1 MQIYCNGVARIRD
14 RTSGSIY
21 EIESHE
27 LDWDTVGGDERQM
40 GTEFHHE
47 ASVEH
52 PELGMLTWS
61 LWEYPQG
68 VENYH
73 QTDIRDH
80 ELIED
85 FDYGLEHVPEPD
97 LWDDYTLPKNPFTI
111 FMDSYHH
118 TGDLLADFGG
128 HDGDNLLNRMIFS
141 HQITALESYL
151 GDTLMKAVLADKAA
165 MTRLMTKDQELRK
178 KRFSLADIA
187 KTPDLVENE
196 IREYLRSILYH
207 KLSRVDFLYG
217 AALQVSMLGLAQDRA
232 GLLKAILLRHDCV
245 HRNGFD
251 KDGEKL
257 TIFTKDYV
265 QGIADLI
272 KNFVEAV
279 EKQLRTRVGET

>member
-1 MQIYCNGVARIRD
+1 MQIYCKGMARIRD
-14 RTSGSIY
+14 RTTGLIY

-40 GTEFHHE
+40 GPELHYE
-47 ASVEH
+47 ASIEH

-68 VENYH
+68 VENCH
-73 QTDIRDH
+73 QTNISNH

-97 LWDDYTLPKNPFTI
+97 LWADYTLPKNPFAI

-128 HDGDNLLNRMIFS
+128 NDGDHLLNRMIFS
-141 HQITALESYL
+141 QQITALESYL
-151 GDTLMKAVLADKAA
+151 GDTLRKAVLADKAA
-165 MTRLMTKDQELRK
+165 MTRLMTKDQELSK
-178 KRFSLADIA
+178 ERFSLADIA
-187 KTPDLVENE
+187 KTPDIVENK
-196 IREYLRSILYH
+196 IRDYLRSILYH
-207 KLSRVDFLYG
+207 NLPQVNFLYS
-217 AALQVSMLGLAQDRA
+217 AALQVGILVLAQDKA

-279 EKQLRTRVGET
+279 EKQLRTRVGEA